1 MRRSILSFRVAA
13 VAMCV
18 ASSTVIAAPVSA
30 DPSAS
35 DRHAGYLF
43 TLEHLGLHLSRDDA
57 FAQGV
62 AVCLVSSEPGETL
75 SDVVTQIVGIHP
87 TWSRI
92 GAKNF
97 VGAAEERYCPDKLPQ
112 GAHGFVCS
120 PDETSA
126 ASFETVGLRDG
137 NRPRSAR
144 APQDYE
150 IGGQRVDWLV
160 APRRDPAGQRHQ
172 PGADRTADPPYAI

>member
-1 MRRSILSFRVAA
+1 MRRSIVLGSRVAA

-43 TLEHLGLHLSRDDA
+43 TLERLGLHLSRDDA

-62 AVCLVSSEPGETL
+62 AVCLVLNEPGETL
-75 SDVVTQIVGIHP
+75 SDVVTQVSGMHP
-87 TWSRI
+87 TWNRI
-92 GAKNF
+92 DAKNF

-112 GAHGFVCS
+112 GAHGPVCS
-120 PDETSA
+120 RDETSA
-126 ASFETVGLRDG
+126 ASVETVGLRDG
-137 NRPRSAR
+137 NRGPRSER
-144 APQDYE
+144 APRDYD
-150 IGGQRVDWLV
+150 IAGG
-160 APRRDPAGQRHQ
+160 H
-172 PGADRTADPPYAI
+172 PYAPYEVLR